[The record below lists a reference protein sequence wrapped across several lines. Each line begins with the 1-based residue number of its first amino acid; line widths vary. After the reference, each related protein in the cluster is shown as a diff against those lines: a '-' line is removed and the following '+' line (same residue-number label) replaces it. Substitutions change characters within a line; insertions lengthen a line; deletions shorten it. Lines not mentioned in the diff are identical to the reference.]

1 MKKDKEIK
9 NNSEELNKNDN
20 NLVYK
25 FKKNFMTNDIRTILI
40 ILILIGI
47 FIVVNLYVRSL
58 NLAQID
64 ITKDKLYSLTDTSKN
79 AVKYINNDIHIY
91 VWGIDEIS
99 TTVDLL
105 KQYNSENKK
114 ITYKVI
120 TRDKDKDFVE
130 KYYLEDDSPLILII
144 ANEGSKNERTDYV
157 YATDLQSYDA
167 SYNLVD
173 VTEQKVTNSIL
184 RVNSDEIPIVYFLS
198 GTGFDNT
205 DISSTKYFKQYV
217 SNFGLYDTKDLSVTN
232 AKEFDIPK
240 DCSVLVLPS
249 VESDI
254 NKTVATKIKKYI
266 TNGGNILIL
275 NNSFLK
281 NKGKL
286 TNYQSILDLYGITM
300 PKNYIIE
307 DSDHMI
313 SSTSSYMLGTLSL
326 THQITRNIKKEPV
339 LYFPGT
345 IEFDTKKIGSLKVT
359 YSPFLQSSSNANAKD
374 FETGNLDKNGNY
386 IIGAT
391 VTKNVADGVNS
402 NAVVFSTQTSFSDL
416 SATDLG
422 YNNYPLFFFTEE
434 VIMNSVAYLADKG
447 EYYSISKLDNSI
459 VTTNIVTTDNQD
471 YIIRTVISMV
481 PIFIACIGVIVCIN
495 RNRKK

>member
-9 NNSEELNKNDN
+9 NNSEELNENDN

>member
-9 NNSEELNKNDN
+9 NNSEELNENDN

-157 YATDLQSYDA
+157 YAKDLQSYDA

>member
-9 NNSEELNKNDN
+9 NNSEELNENDN

-345 IEFDTKKIGSLKVT
+345 IEFDTKKIESLKVT